1 MKLFKS
7 RCYNGGQKHKFE
19 PRYDEVQ
26 TNGEIEARR
35 MSPKDYRSLMF
46 HNVYLVDICVWCGKR
61 VNRNDSE

>member
-26 TNGEIEARR
+26 IGGDIEAKG
-35 MSPKDYRSLMF
+35 MSSEDYRSLMLR
-46 HNVYLVDICVWCGKR
+46 NVYLFDICVWCGRRIDK
-61 VNRNDSE
+61 NDPK